1 MKDWRLRL
9 ALGFLSAWLAAC
21 GDRAGKPADVVPGHG
36 AHLCMSVAQ
45 MLTAC
50 IVVARL
56 DTPGRRPEG
65 TAADTQACPRVP
77 LVENALRSSFQSITL
92 GRERGFK

>member
-9 ALGFLSAWLAAC
+9 ALGIVSAFLAAC
-21 GDRAGKPADVVPGHG
+21 GDRTGQPNGIALGHG

-50 IVVARL
+50 IGVTQR
-56 DTPGRRPEG
+56 DTPGRHSEA
-65 TAADTQACPRVP
+65 TAADTQACPRVQ
-77 LVENALRSSFQSITL
+77 ALNRVDASV
-92 GRERGFK
+92 